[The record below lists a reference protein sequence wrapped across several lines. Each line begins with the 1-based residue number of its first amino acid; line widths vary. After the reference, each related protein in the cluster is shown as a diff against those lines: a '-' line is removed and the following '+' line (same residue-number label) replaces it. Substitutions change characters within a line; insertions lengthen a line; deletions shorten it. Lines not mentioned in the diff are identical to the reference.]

1 MQLQSALTLLV
12 SSTAIWTQVA
22 LALGDVNIHS
32 EIETEFATGLVDSG
46 VQKADVAIKLDIRG
60 ELSDAVRYTIMPKL
74 VMAVDSELYVDDPDE
89 SNYSSVNGPWF
100 AYQHGLLELSEAYVD
115 FEASSGYWR
124 LGKQQVV
131 WGQADGLKVLDVV
144 NPQDYR
150 EFNLD
155 DFEDSRISLWML
167 NAEFTISDDASLQLL
182 LIPDATYSRL
192 ADIGTPY
199 YITSAKYRPAPGASA
214 FPLVVHEVERPH
226 HEVEVG
232 ARYRLFYA
240 GWDLTLNYLHHR
252 QDIPVIYRRLSASHL
267 DVEPV
272 YEKNTLLGATAS
284 NAFGNW
290 VVRAEAGYS
299 TDTYQLRNSVENEGI
314 ANTPEF
320 SSVIGLDY
328 RGLSDWFISYQWFQS
343 TLTDYEDDIIRE
355 RRRMQHTFLLRR
367 SLLNETLEIELFTLY
382 SDEDQDGQVRS
393 KMSYLVNDEVRIWA
407 GVDIF
412 YGDADGQFGQF
423 NDTDRLVLGV
433 EFGL

>member
-1 MQLQSALTLLV
+1 MPLQSALTLLV
-12 SSTAIWTQVA
+12 SLTAIWAQVA
-22 LALGDVNIHS
+22 LALGSVNINS
-32 EIETEFATGLVDSG
+32 DIVAEFATGLADSG
-46 VQKADVAIKLDIRG
+46 VQKADVTLKLDIRG
-60 ELSDAVRYTIMPKL
+60 DLSDAVRYTIMPKL

-89 SNYSSVNGPWF
+89 SNYSNVNGPWF
-100 AYQHGLLELSEAYVD
+100 AGQHGLLELSEAYVD

-131 WGQADGLKVLDVV
+131 WGQADGLKVLDVI

-182 LIPDATYSRL
+182 LIPDATYSRF

-199 YITSAKYRPAPGASA
+199 YITSSKYRPATSASS

-267 DVEPV
+267 DVVPV
-272 YEKNTLLGATAS
+272 YEKNTLFGATAS

-290 VVRAEAGYS
+290 VVRVEAGYS
-299 TDTYQLRNSVENEGI
+299 TDTYQLRNSVQNEGI
-314 ANTPEF
+314 ANTPEL

-328 RGLSDWFISYQWFQS
+328 RGISDWFISYQWFQS

-382 SDEDQDGQVRS
+382 SDEDQDGQSRS
-393 KMSYLVNDEVRIWA
+393 KISYLVNDEVRIWA
-407 GVDIF
+407 GVDMF